1 MRKASRQFK
10 TATCRVIPG
19 AALLALAIALGG
31 CASSNQASLAFA
43 STGSS
48 STIAFESVDG
58 PPPQVFE
65 RLVRAID
72 TESQSRSLAVVS
84 REAPA
89 AYRIRTYLSAQ
100 VRRGKTVIA
109 WVWDVYDR
117 NQERT
122 IRLSGEEMA
131 GKAGRDAWAAADDAL
146 LRRIAQS
153 GLNGLSGALNG
164 TPPAAPSAPEP
175 RGPAVATAEDGKIA
189 LAYSPG
195 PRANEYPVS
204 EVRRVLEQPRTQ
216 TSETK
221 GY

>member
-1 MRKASRQFK
+1 MTGCPSDIR
-10 TATCRVIPG
+10 
-19 AALLALAIALGG
+19 AAIRRAMPLGVVLAMAFAVSG
-31 CASSNQASLAFA
+31 CASGNQASLAFA
-43 STGSS
+43 SAGSS
-48 STIAFESVDG
+48 GAATVAFESIDG

-72 TESQSRSLAVVS
+72 SESQTRSLAVVS

-117 NQERT
+117 NQERA

-131 GKAGRDAWAAADDAL
+131 GKPGRDAWSVADDAL

-153 GLNGLSGALNG
+153 GLNGLAGMING
-164 TPPAAPSAPEP
+164 TAPGEPVLAPEV
-175 RGPAVATAEDGKIA
+175 RGPAVASAGGDIA
-189 LAYSPG
+189 LSYS
-195 PRANEYPVS
+195 AN
-204 EVRRVLEQPRTQ
+204 
-216 TSETK
+216 
-221 GY
+221 

>member
-1 MRKASRQFK
+1 MRKIPRPLE
-10 TATCRVIPG
+10 TATRRVMPG
-19 AALLALAIALGG
+19 GILLALAMTLGG
-31 CASSNQASLAFA
+31 CASSSNQPSLAFA
-43 STGSS
+43 STGSG

-65 RLVRAID
+65 RLVRVID
-72 TESQSRSLAVVS
+72 TESQGRSLAVVS

-122 IRLSGEEMA
+122 VRLSGEEMA

-164 TPPAAPSAPEP
+164 TSPAPPSAPEP
-175 RGPAVATAEDGKIA
+175 RGPTVAAAG
-189 LAYSPG
+189 
-195 PRANEYPVS
+195 
-204 EVRRVLEQPRTQ
+204 
-216 TSETK
+216 SETAL
-221 GY
+221 GFAAN

>member
-1 MRKASRQFK
+1 MRKASRQINAV
-10 TATCRVIPG
+10 TRSIMQG
-19 AALLALAIALGG
+19 AVVLALASALGG
-31 CASSNQASLAFA
+31 CASGNQASLAFA
-43 STGSS
+43 STGGG

-65 RLVRAID
+65 RLVRVID
-72 TESQSRSLAVVS
+72 TESQTRSLAVVS

-100 VRRGKTVIA
+100 IRRGKTVIA

-146 LRRIAQS
+146 LRRIAQT
-153 GLNGLSGALNG
+153 GLNGLAGALNG
-164 TPPAAPSAPEP
+164 TSPAAPSAPEP
-175 RGPAVATAEDGKIA
+175 RSPTVAAAEDGTIA
-189 LAYSPG
+189 LAYSAG
-195 PRANEYPVS
+195 PSAN
-204 EVRRVLEQPRTQ
+204 
-216 TSETK
+216 
-221 GY
+221 

>member
-1 MRKASRQFK
+1 MTGCCSQIG
-10 TATCRVIPG
+10 TALRR
-19 AALLALAIALGG
+19 AAPLGVLLAFALAVSG
-31 CASSNQASLAFA
+31 CASGNQTASLAFA
-43 STGSS
+43 STGGS

-65 RLVRAID
+65 RLVRVID
-72 TESQSRSLAVVS
+72 TESQTRSLAVVS

-100 VRRGKTVIA
+100 IRRGKTVIA

-153 GLNGLSGALNG
+153 GLNGLTGALNG
-164 TPPAAPSAPEP
+164 TSPAPSAPEP
-175 RGPAVATAEDGKIA
+175 RGPTVATAEDGKIA
-189 LAYSPG
+189 LAYS
-195 PRANEYPVS
+195 AN
-204 EVRRVLEQPRTQ
+204 
-216 TSETK
+216 
-221 GY
+221 

>member
-1 MRKASRQFK
+1 MVRLFNL
-10 TATCRVIPG
+10 ATIRRVTQIG
-19 AALLALAIALGG
+19 VVAALAIALGG
-31 CASSNQASLAFA
+31 CVSGNQASLAFA
-43 STGSS
+43 SASS
-48 STIAFESVDG
+48 SGSTVTFESVDG

-65 RLVRAID
+65 RLVRVID
-72 TESQSRSLAVVS
+72 TESQGRSLAVVS
-84 REAPA
+84 REGPA

-122 IRLSGEEMA
+122 VRLSGEEMA

-164 TPPAAPSAPEP
+164 TSPAAPSAPEP
-175 RGPAVATAEDGKIA
+175 RGPTVAAA
-189 LAYSPG
+189 
-195 PRANEYPVS
+195 R
-204 EVRRVLEQPRTQ
+204 
-216 TSETK
+216 SETAL
-221 GY
+221 GFAAN

>member
-1 MRKASRQFK
+1 MIG
-10 TATCRVIPG
+10 CPG
-19 AALLALAIALGG
+19 TVGPAIRRALPLGALLALAFAVSG

-43 STGSS
+43 SVGPSGGATV
-48 STIAFESVDG
+48 AFESIDG

-72 TESQSRSLAVVS
+72 NESQTRSLAVVS

-89 AYRIRTYLSAQ
+89 AYRVRTYLSAQ

-117 NQERT
+117 NQERA

-131 GKAGRDAWAAADDAL
+131 GKPGRDAWTAVDDAL

-153 GLNGLSGALNG
+153 GLNGLSGMING
-164 TPPAAPSAPEP
+164 TTPAEPAPEP
-175 RGPAVATAEDGKIA
+175 RGPAVATVTGGDIA
-189 LAYSPG
+189 LGYS
-195 PRANEYPVS
+195 AN
-204 EVRRVLEQPRTQ
+204 
-216 TSETK
+216 
-221 GY
+221 

>member
-1 MRKASRQFK
+1 MTGCPSDIR
-10 TATCRVIPG
+10 
-19 AALLALAIALGG
+19 AAIRRAMPFGVVLALAFAVSG
-31 CASSNQASLAFA
+31 CASGNQASLAFA
-43 STGSS
+43 SAGPAGNATV
-48 STIAFESVDG
+48 AFESIDG

-72 TESQSRSLAVVS
+72 SESQTRSLAVVS

-117 NQERT
+117 NQERA

-131 GKAGRDAWAAADDAL
+131 GKPGRDAWSVADDAL

-153 GLNGLSGALNG
+153 GLNGLAGMING
-164 TPPAAPSAPEP
+164 TAPGEPVPAPEV
-175 RGPAVATAEDGKIA
+175 RGPAVASASGNIA
-189 LAYSPG
+189 LSYS
-195 PRANEYPVS
+195 AN
-204 EVRRVLEQPRTQ
+204 
-216 TSETK
+216 
-221 GY
+221 